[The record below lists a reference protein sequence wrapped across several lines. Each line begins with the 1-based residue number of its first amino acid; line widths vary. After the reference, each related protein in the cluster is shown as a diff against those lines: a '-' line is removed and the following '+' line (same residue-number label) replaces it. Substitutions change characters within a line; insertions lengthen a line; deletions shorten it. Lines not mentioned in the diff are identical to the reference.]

1 MGLSTADNLREA
13 MRQIPSGLFIITCA
27 DEDERGGC
35 LLKWVQQCADD
46 PPMVMIALP
55 RGLPLEPLI
64 RNSRRFVLCQIS
76 ADDRFLERKFAQC
89 APRDDDPFESL
100 DIQATAGGPPIIKR
114 AMSYLDCEVIRHV
127 ELEADRRVLVGQVH
141 AGGMLN
147 NDTEPAVH
155 IGSKTKQCNKHN
167 RNGAE

>member
-1 MGLSTADNLREA
+1 MELSAAENVREA
-13 MRQIPSGLFIITCA
+13 MQLIPCGLFVITCA
-27 DEDERGGC
+27 DEDDRGGC
-35 LLKWVQQCADD
+35 LLPWVQQCATD

-89 APRDDDPFESL
+89 APREDDPFESL
-100 DIQATAGGPPIIKR
+100 EVECASGGPPIIKR

-127 ELEADRRVLVGQVH
+127 ELEADYRLLVGQVH

-147 NDTEPAVH
+147 NADVEPAVRF
-155 IGSKTKQCNKHN
+155 GSKSCDKHKL
-167 RNGAE
+167 NGAD